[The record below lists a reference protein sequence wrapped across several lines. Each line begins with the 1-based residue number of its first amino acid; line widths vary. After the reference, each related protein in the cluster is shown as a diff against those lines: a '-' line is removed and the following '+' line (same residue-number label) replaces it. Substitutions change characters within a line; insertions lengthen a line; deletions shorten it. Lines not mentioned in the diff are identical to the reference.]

1 MELVIFIPLLG
12 LVFYSILAK
21 NELEGMFLVSGTIGQ
36 AKYLLLIIISNLFA
50 ITTTQILNED
60 GAIIIIIFW
69 LILSVFLTISSGIR
83 RLRDIGWN
91 SFLILI
97 PFVYLIIIFIP
108 SKSSNSS
115 ELKELEKKVKIAELK
130 KKLRDLEK

>member
-108 SKSSNSS
+108 TKN
-115 ELKELEKKVKIAELK
+115 ENTNEIKELEKKVKIAELK
-130 KKLRDLEK
+130 RKLKDLEK

>member
-91 SFLILI
+91 SFLILL

-108 SKSSNSS
+108 TKN
-115 ELKELEKKVKIAELK
+115 ENTNEIKELEKKVKIAELK
-130 KKLRDLEK
+130 RKLKDLEK